1 MKKNKNSYK
10 KVFSVFLCLILC
22 MGSGTA
28 VYAQEEFTADDF
40 DLYQDSEEK
49 NAAEEFQDESS
60 GTEETECFGTG
71 ENEAEFETGDG
82 ESQDDDGIRYIKG
95 RPLTEEERKKELEPF
110 AYLEPMETLP
120 PIGSDLDIEPYNLY
134 LPRYDAREEGFVTS
148 VKNQYR
154 SPMCSAF
161 GLTSTAETSLL
172 ARRKGSYDLSE
183 THLSYFL
190 GNRNNDPLG
199 NTPNDRY
206 IRANPKFWST
216 NPRLGTIFLTTRSGL
231 TTEEDVPFL
240 DEWKYSGETSI
251 QISPEKEYHAAAYL
265 ENAFFS
271 DYSVNRM
278 KQLLMEDQSV
288 EISFCHDTKYY
299 NPDTAAFNNPT
310 NEDANHAVAVVG
322 WDDNYSSKNFAASSN
337 VTSDGAWIVKNSWSD
352 SWGDKGYFYI
362 SYEDKSIQEL
372 VAVEMTDTA
381 EYENNYFYDGSVGYA
396 SWSLSPGQS
405 MAVAFEAKAGNG
417 KSEALG
423 EVNVITFS
431 DNASYNIQVYANLT
445 DIQNPD
451 SGSPAYEIPYEVYQP
466 LAGIRTVKIPE
477 VVLQQG
483 SRYSVVI
490 TNTGDS
496 KFSIGREIST
506 SGLWYSTE
514 VGSNVGESFYRETE
528 GGNWRDLYDLFS
540 SPRIKAHTRTL
551 DTAVTPTLSF
561 AADKT
566 VLKSGESVKTKATVA
581 PDSMSYIKLRY
592 ESSNPE
598 VASVSK
604 NGTIKG
610 KKNGTAIITCKSAD
624 SSQLLST
631 ITVRVK
637 ALQVSGFRAEP
648 EAYNKITLSWERV
661 DDAKGYVIYRAE
673 EGKKSKK
680 LAEAGAG
687 AVKYK
692 DTSVETGKTYTYT
705 IKAFKIKNG
714 KRVYGKASD
723 KAVAKCTLNTPEF
736 TVKALS
742 DGYNQ
747 IKWKKVPGA
756 DAYNIF
762 RRKPEGEKWE
772 FLRTAASSETKY
784 NDKKLTP
791 GTAYQYLIQ
800 AYTDISGNKVYSR
813 YNISPTIKTVP
824 VVTKIVSTENGIDG
838 ICIQWNTQKSCDG
851 YQILRKTKNG
861 SWEQLIKINDKKV
874 NSWIDEDVEEGGT
887 YYYAVRAFVKQAK
900 GTTYGKYKS
909 SNAIRR

>member
-1 MKKNKNSYK
+1 MYHFRQALNIQGTVQKK
-10 KVFSVFLCLILC
+10 I
-22 MGSGTA
+22 
-28 VYAQEEFTADDF
+28 
-40 DLYQDSEEK
+40 
-49 NAAEEFQDESS
+49 
-60 GTEETECFGTG
+60 
-71 ENEAEFETGDG
+71 
-82 ESQDDDGIRYIKG
+82 
-95 RPLTEEERKKELEPF
+95 P
-110 AYLEPMETLP
+110 
-120 PIGSDLDIEPYNLY
+120 
-134 LPRYDAREEGFVTS
+134 
-148 VKNQYR
+148 
-154 SPMCSAF
+154 
-161 GLTSTAETSLL
+161 
-172 ARRKGSYDLSE
+172 
-183 THLSYFL
+183 
-190 GNRNNDPLG
+190 
-199 NTPNDRY
+199 
-206 IRANPKFWST
+206 
-216 NPRLGTIFLTTRSGL
+216 
-231 TTEEDVPFL
+231 
-240 DEWKYSGETSI
+240 
-251 QISPEKEYHAAAYL
+251 PEKEYHACAYIK
-265 ENAFFS
+265 ESVFS
-271 DYSVNRM
+271 DYSMSRM
-278 KQLLMEDQSV
+278 KELIMQFQAV
-288 EISFCHDTKYY
+288 EFGLKLDTNYY
-299 NPDTAAFNNPT
+299 NSDTAAACNP
-310 NEDANHAVAVVG
+310 NKVNANHSVVAIG
-322 WDDNYSSKNFAASSN
+322 WDDNYSAKNFAASSH
-337 VTSDGAWIVKNSWSD
+337 VTKDGAWIVKNSWGD
-352 SWGDKGYFYI
+352 KWGDDGYFYL
-362 SYEDKSIQEL
+362 SYEDKNICDL
-372 VAVEMTDTA
+372 MTVSVTDNP
-381 EYENNYFYDGSVGYA
+381 EFKNNYFYDGSTGL
-396 SWSLSPGQS
+396 SRWSLAPGQS

-417 KSEALG
+417 KAEALG

-431 DNASYNIQVYANLT
+431 DNASYSIQIYTNLT
-445 DIQNPD
+445 DISNPC
-451 SGSPAYEIPYEVYQP
+451 SGSMVYEVPYEVYQP
-466 LAGIRTVKIPE
+466 MAGIKTVKIPE
-477 VVLQQG
+477 VILQQG
-483 SRYSVVI
+483 SRYSVVL
-490 TNTGDS
+490 TNTGDNH
-496 KFSIGREIST
+496 FSIGREASN
-506 SGLWYSTE
+506 SGSWYRTE
-514 VGSNVGESFYRETE
+514 TGSNIGESFFRASEN
-528 GGNWRDLYDLFS
+528 GNWRDLHDLS
-540 SPRIKAHTRTL
+540 ASPRIKVHTRTL
-551 DTAVTPTLSF
+551 DTSITPVLSF
-561 AADKT
+561 TADKT

-624 SSQLLST
+624 SSQLLSA

-772 FLRTAASSETKY
+772 FLKTAASSETKY

-813 YNISPTIKTVP
+813 YNISPTIKTAP